1 MDTADV
7 KTIEAEAWKESG
19 LSPKDPPEKMIV
31 YCIARAMYADYEAEK
46 LTQIQAQNIK
56 LTALTYFDMLQSLA
70 HSNSRIITELSKLTA
85 PRRELP
91 KKSKAELLEIIN
103 RIEAIVAGLMSE
115 YDGKLP
121 EFLKIKEE
129 ENESV

>member
-7 KTIEAEAWKESG
+7 KTIEAEAWKKSG

-56 LTALTYFDMLQSLA
+56 LTALTYFEMLQGLA
-70 HSNSRIITELSKLTA
+70 HSNSKIIIKLSKLTA

-103 RIEAIVAGLMSE
+103 RIEGLVYGLME
-115 YDGKLP
+115 KHNGRIPDILRG
-121 EFLKIKEE
+121 EADE
-129 ENESV
+129 

>member
-7 KTIEAEAWKESG
+7 KTIEAEAWKKCG

-31 YCIARAMYADYEAEK
+31 YCIARAMYADYDAEK

-70 HSNSRIITELSKLTA
+70 HSNSKIIIELSKLTA
-85 PRRELP
+85 PRKELP
-91 KKSKAELLEIIN
+91 KKSKAELLEIVN
-103 RIEAIVAGLMSE
+103 RIEAIVAGLMTE

-121 EFLKIKEE
+121 EFMKIKEDK
-129 ENESV
+129 NESV

>member
-1 MDTADV
+1 MEIADV
-7 KTIEAEAWKESG
+7 KTIEAEAWKKRG

-70 HSNSRIITELSKLTA
+70 HSNSKIIIELSKLTA
-85 PRRELP
+85 PRKELP
-91 KKSKAELLEIIN
+91 KKSKAELLEIVN

-121 EFLKIKEE
+121 EFMKIKEDK
-129 ENESV
+129 NESV

>member
-7 KTIEAEAWKESG
+7 KAIEAEAWKKSG

-31 YCIARAMYADYEAEK
+31 YCIARAMYAEYEAEK

-56 LTALTYFDMLQSLA
+56 LTALTYFEMLQGLA
-70 HSNSRIITELSKLTA
+70 HSNSKIIIELSKLTA

-121 EFLKIKEE
+121 EFMKIKEE
-129 ENESV
+129 EK

>member
-1 MDTADV
+1 MDTKA
-7 KTIEAEAWKESG
+7 IEVEAWKKLG

-46 LTQIQAQNIK
+46 LTQIEAQNIK
-56 LTALTYFDMLQSLA
+56 LSALAYFEMLQGLA
-70 HSNSRIITELSKLTA
+70 HSNSKIIIELSKLTA

-91 KKSKAELLEIIN
+91 KKSKAELLEIVN

-121 EFLKIKEE
+121 EFLIIKEE